1 MAARAAQ
8 FKNQNNDSRSRPLL
22 RASDLEVRSRLRNM
36 NVGVNYKALLLDG
49 SQTQCFIAFSQPGKH
64 SFGDSCK
71 T

>member
-36 NVGVNYKALLLDG
+36 NVGVNYKALLL
-49 SQTQCFIAFSQPGKH
+49 KH
-64 SFGDSCK
+64 RAEN
-71 T
+71 

>member
-36 NVGVNYKALLLDG
+36 NVGVNYKALLG
-49 SQTQCFIAFSQPGKH
+49 VNWVISQEINSRAVKLISIIH
-64 SFGDSCK
+64 SYQ
-71 T
+71 

>member
-36 NVGVNYKALLLDG
+36 NVGVNYKALLIADTTLDF
-49 SQTQCFIAFSQPGKH
+49 TCFGLY
-64 SFGDSCK
+64 
-71 T
+71 

>member
-36 NVGVNYKALLLDG
+36 NVGVNYKALLPRC
-49 SQTQCFIAFSQPGKH
+49 SVIVANAI
-64 SFGDSCK
+64 
-71 T
+71 